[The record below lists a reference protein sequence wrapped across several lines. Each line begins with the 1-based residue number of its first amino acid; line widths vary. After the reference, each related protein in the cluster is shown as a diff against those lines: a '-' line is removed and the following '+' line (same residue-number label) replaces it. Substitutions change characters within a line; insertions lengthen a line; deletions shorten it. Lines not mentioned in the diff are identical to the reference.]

1 MSDIEQSPE
10 GEGAEQAAELAATE
24 ADAALGDTAA
34 DPADTDLEADAE
46 ADDDSEVEPEDEA
59 DTEVEA
65 DLDEAVET
73 SLDEDVDGEIIEEGD
88 EDAAE
93 QELAESALEAS
104 DTEATDSEA
113 TDSEASDSDATEAPA
128 EEAAPAIDPV
138 IAFKRQ
144 LRKLPGDWFVIH
156 SYAGYE
162 NKVKAN
168 LETRA
173 VTLGAEDKIFQVEVP
188 VEEFTEVKNGQK
200 KVANRKVLP
209 GYVLVRMELDDESW
223 GVVRNTPGVTG
234 FVSATGG
241 AGGAPTP
248 LSLSD
253 VAKFLAPKPEKKAS
267 ASSDAD
273 QGFAPQSVEVEFAV
287 GESVT
292 VMDGPFATLPASIS
306 EVDPAAQKL
315 KVLVSI
321 FGRETPVELGFTQV
335 EKID

>member
-1 MSDIEQSPE
+1 MSEIDQSPE
-10 GEGAEQAAELAATE
+10 ADGVEETPAAAEQAEIE
-24 ADAALGDTAA
+24 ADAVLGDEGA
-34 DPADTDLEADAE
+34 DPADAQVPPTDDEAI
-46 ADDDSEVEPEDEA
+46 VEETVDGDEA
-59 DTEVEA
+59 DLE
-65 DLDEAVET
+65 
-73 SLDEDVDGEIIEEGD
+73 GEP
-88 EDAAE
+88 AAE
-93 QELAESALEAS
+93 AP
-104 DTEATDSEA
+104 TE
-113 TDSEASDSDATEAPA
+113 P
-128 EEAAPAIDPV
+128 AAPTIDPI

-188 VEEFTEVKNGQK
+188 IEEYTEVKNGQK

-241 AGGAPTP
+241 ATGAPTP

-267 ASSDAD
+267 SGAGGEAD
-273 QGFAPQSVEVEFAV
+273 GGLVPPTVEVEFEV

>member
-1 MSDIEQSPE
+1 MSDIDQSPGAE
-10 GEGAEQAAELAATE
+10 DAEHAAAEHAAAEQA
-24 ADAALGDTAA
+24 
-34 DPADTDLEADAE
+34 
-46 ADDDSEVEPEDEA
+46 EDETVA
-59 DTEVEA
+59 AGAE
-65 DLDEAVET
+65 
-73 SLDEDVDGEIIEEGD
+73 LDEDAATDAEPTEIDEDVEGDIVEEGD
-88 EDAAE
+88 EDVAE
-93 QELAESALEAS
+93 AELDESALQTDDVS
-104 DTEATDSEA
+104 DD
-113 TDSEASDSDATEAPA
+113 APA
-128 EEAAPAIDPV
+128 EESPAEPATPAIDPV

-188 VEEFTEVKNGQK
+188 VEEYTEVKNGQK
-200 KVANRKVLP
+200 KTANRKVLP

-241 AGGAPTP
+241 QGGSPTP

-253 VAKFLAPKPEKKAS
+253 VAKFLAPKPEKKA
-267 ASSDAD
+267 AAAGATDGDA
-273 QGFAPQSVEVEFAV
+273 GMVPQNVEVEFEV

-321 FGRETPVELGFTQV
+321 FGRETPVELGFNQV

>member
-1 MSDIEQSPE
+1 MSEIDQSPE
-10 GEGAEQAAELAATE
+10 ADGVEETPAAAEQAEIE
-24 ADAALGDTAA
+24 ADAVLGDTGADPEDAQMPPAA
-34 DPADTDLEADAE
+34 DDETVEGEVAGDAADETADAGEADAGE
-46 ADDDSEVEPEDEA
+46 ADA
-59 DTEVEA
+59 G
-65 DLDEAVET
+65 ET
-73 SLDEDVDGEIIEEGD
+73 
-88 EDAAE
+88 
-93 QELAESALEAS
+93 
-104 DTEATDSEA
+104 
-113 TDSEASDSDATEAPA
+113 
-128 EEAAPAIDPV
+128 AAPAIDPI

-173 VTLGAEDKIFQVEVP
+173 VTLGAEDKIYQVEVP
-188 VEEFTEVKNGQK
+188 IEEYTEVKNGQK
-200 KVANRKVLP
+200 KTANRKVLP

-241 AGGAPTP
+241 ATGAPTP

-253 VAKFLAPKPEKKAS
+253 VAKFLAPKPEKKPA
-267 ASSDAD
+267 AAAAE
-273 QGFAPQSVEVEFAV
+273 GEGGLVPQAIEVEFEV

>member
-1 MSDIEQSPE
+1 MSDIDQSPE
-10 GEGAEQAAELAATE
+10 SEDVEQAPAAVEQAEAE
-24 ADAALGDTAA
+24 VDAVLEDTAA
-34 DPADTDLEADAE
+34 
-46 ADDDSEVEPEDEA
+46 EP
-59 DTEVEA
+59 TEV
-65 DLDEAVET
+65 AVPPT
-73 SLDEDVDGEIIEEGD
+73 DGEIIDETIDGD
-88 EDAAE
+88 EAELDQPPAEAAPEASTEDTPAE
-93 QELAESALEAS
+93 Q
-104 DTEATDSEA
+104 T
-113 TDSEASDSDATEAPA
+113 
-128 EEAAPAIDPV
+128 APAIDPV

-241 AGGAPTP
+241 AAGKPTP

-253 VAKFLAPKPEKKAS
+253 VAKFLAPKPEKKTVAAGTAEDS
-267 ASSDAD
+267 
-273 QGFAPQSVEVEFAV
+273 GFAPQAVEVEFEV

>member
-1 MSDIEQSPE
+1 MSDIDQSPESEDVEQSPAS
-10 GEGAEQAAELAATE
+10 AEQAETE
-24 ADAALGDTAA
+24 ADAVLGDTSA
-34 DPADTDLEADAE
+34 DPTDTAVPPTAEAVEAAIDAVAG
-46 ADDDSEVEPEDEA
+46 ADDDVTDDDVRDE
-59 DTEVEA
+59 T
-65 DLDEAVET
+65 DESGTDAGDDAAT
-73 SLDEDVDGEIIEEGD
+73 DDAATDGD
-88 EDAAE
+88 EVDP
-93 QELAESALEAS
+93 
-104 DTEATDSEA
+104 
-113 TDSEASDSDATEAPA
+113 EAPT

-144 LRKLPGDWFVIH
+144 LRKLPGSWYVIH

-173 VTLGAEDKIFQVEVP
+173 VTLGAEDKIYQVEVP

-209 GYVLVRMELDDESW
+209 GYVLVRMDLDDESW

-241 AGGAPTP
+241 AAGTPTP

-253 VAKFLAPKPEKKAS
+253 VAKFLAPKPEKKSPA
-267 ASSDAD
+267 AGAD
-273 QGFAPQSVEVEFAV
+273 GEGGLLPPAIEVEFKV

-321 FGRETPVELGFTQV
+321 FGRETPVELGFSQV

>member
-1 MSDIEQSPE
+1 MSDIDQSPE
-10 GEGAEQAAELAATE
+10 ADGVEETPAAAEQAEIE
-24 ADAALGDTAA
+24 ADAVLGDTGADPSDAEVPPAA
-34 DPADTDLEADAE
+34 DDETAGDDAIDE
-46 ADDDSEVEPEDEA
+46 TAGDEGIVEEIVDGDEA
-59 DTEVEA
+59 DLEGG
-65 DLDEAVET
+65 DEA
-73 SLDEDVDGEIIEEGD
+73 
-88 EDAAE
+88 
-93 QELAESALEAS
+93 EA
-104 DTEATDSEA
+104 
-113 TDSEASDSDATEAPA
+113 EAPA
-128 EEAAPAIDPV
+128 EPAAPTIDPI

-188 VEEFTEVKNGQK
+188 IEEYTEVKNGQK
-200 KVANRKVLP
+200 KTANRKVLP

-241 AGGAPTP
+241 ATGAPTP

-253 VAKFLAPKPEKKAS
+253 VAKFLAPKPEKKA
-267 ASSDAD
+267 AA
-273 QGFAPQSVEVEFAV
+273 GAAEGEGGLVAPAIEVEFEV

>member
-1 MSDIEQSPE
+1 MSEIDHSPE
-10 GEGAEQAAELAATE
+10 ADGVEETPAAAEQAEIEAEAV
-24 ADAALGDTAA
+24 LGDTGA
-34 DPADTDLEADAE
+34 DPADAPVPPT
-46 ADDDSEVEPEDEA
+46 ADDVID
-59 DTEVEA
+59 
-65 DLDEAVET
+65 
-73 SLDEDVDGEIIEEGD
+73 
-88 EDAAE
+88 
-93 QELAESALEAS
+93 
-104 DTEATDSEA
+104 ATDGNEGA
-113 TDSEASDSDATEAPA
+113 EGEAPA
-128 EEAAPAIDPV
+128 EPAAPTIDPI

-173 VTLGAEDKIFQVEVP
+173 VTLGAEEKIFQVEVP
-188 VEEFTEVKNGQK
+188 VEEYTEVKNGQK

-241 AGGAPTP
+241 ASGAPTP

-253 VAKFLAPKPEKKAS
+253 VAKFLAPKPEKKAAS
-267 ASSDAD
+267 ATD
-273 QGFAPQSVEVEFAV
+273 GEGGLVPPTIEVEFEI

>member
-10 GEGAEQAAELAATE
+10 SEDVEQSPAAAEQAETAADAVLGDTSADPSDVAVPPTAEAVADAIDAVAGTDEDADEVADVTDE
-24 ADAALGDTAA
+24 ADAA
-34 DPADTDLEADAE
+34 
-46 ADDDSEVEPEDEA
+46 
-59 DTEVEA
+59 
-65 DLDEAVET
+65 
-73 SLDEDVDGEIIEEGD
+73 EGS
-88 EDAAE
+88 
-93 QELAESALEAS
+93 ESA
-104 DTEATDSEA
+104 
-113 TDSEASDSDATEAPA
+113 EAPA

-144 LRKLPGDWFVIH
+144 LRKLPGDWFVVH

-173 VTLGAEDKIFQVEVP
+173 VTLGAEDKIYQVEVP
-188 VEEFTEVKNGQK
+188 IEEYTEVKNGQK

-209 GYVLVRMELDDESW
+209 GYVLVRMDLDDESW

-241 AGGAPTP
+241 AAGAPTP

-253 VAKFLAPKPEKKAS
+253 VAKFLAPKPEKKA
-267 ASSDAD
+267 AAPGGEAD
-273 QGFAPQSVEVEFAV
+273 GGLVPQTVEVEFTV

-306 EVDPAAQKL
+306 EVDPTSQKL

-321 FGRETPVELGFTQV
+321 FGRETPVELGFSQV

>member
-10 GEGAEQAAELAATE
+10 SEDVEQSPAAAEQAETE
-24 ADAALGDTAA
+24 ADAVLGDTSA
-34 DPADTDLEADAE
+34 DPSDVAVPPTAEAVADAIDAVAGTDE
-46 ADDDSEVEPEDEA
+46 DADEDSDVR
-59 DTEVEA
+59 VEA
-65 DLDEAVET
+65 DGAEGSDE
-73 SLDEDVDGEIIEEGD
+73 S
-88 EDAAE
+88 
-93 QELAESALEAS
+93 ESA
-104 DTEATDSEA
+104 
-113 TDSEASDSDATEAPA
+113 EAPA

-144 LRKLPGDWFVIH
+144 LRKLPGDWFVVH

-173 VTLGAEDKIFQVEVP
+173 VTLGAEDKIYQVEVP
-188 VEEFTEVKNGQK
+188 IEEYTEVKNGQK

-209 GYVLVRMELDDESW
+209 GYVLVRMDLDDESW

-241 AGGAPTP
+241 AAGAPTP

-253 VAKFLAPKPEKKAS
+253 VAKFLAPKPEKKA
-267 ASSDAD
+267 ATPGGEGD
-273 QGFAPQSVEVEFAV
+273 GGLVPQAVEVEFTV

-306 EVDPAAQKL
+306 EVDPTSQKL

-321 FGRETPVELGFTQV
+321 FGRETPVELGFSQV

>member
-1 MSDIEQSPE
+1 MSDIDQSPE
-10 GEGAEQAAELAATE
+10 AEGAEQAATE

-34 DPADTDLEADAE
+34 DPADTADTDAVGVDTDADA
-46 ADDDSEVEPEDEA
+46 AGA
-59 DTEVEA
+59 DTDAVDA
-65 DLDEAVET
+65 DAVET
-73 SLDEDVDGEIIEEGD
+73 ALDEDVEGETVPEGD
-88 EDAAE
+88 ETAPED
-93 QELAESALEAS
+93 ELAESALEA
-104 DTEATDSEA
+104 TDESA
-113 TDSEASDSDATEAPA
+113 EAPA
-128 EEAAPAIDPV
+128 EEAAPAIDPI

-241 AGGAPTP
+241 ASGSPTP

-253 VAKFLAPKPEKKAS
+253 VAKFLAPKPEKKSVA
-267 ASSDAD
+267 AGTADD
-273 QGFAPQSVEVEFAV
+273 QGFAPQNVEVEFAV

>member
-1 MSDIEQSPE
+1 MPPAADDETVE
-10 GEGAEQAAELAATE
+10 GEVAGDAADETADAGE
-24 ADAALGDTAA
+24 ADAG
-34 DPADTDLEADAE
+34 EADAG
-46 ADDDSEVEPEDEA
+46 
-59 DTEVEA
+59 
-65 DLDEAVET
+65 ET
-73 SLDEDVDGEIIEEGD
+73 
-88 EDAAE
+88 
-93 QELAESALEAS
+93 
-104 DTEATDSEA
+104 
-113 TDSEASDSDATEAPA
+113 
-128 EEAAPAIDPV
+128 AAPAIDPI

-173 VTLGAEDKIFQVEVP
+173 VTLGAEDKIYQVEVP
-188 VEEFTEVKNGQK
+188 IEEYTEVKNGQK
-200 KVANRKVLP
+200 KTANRKVLP

-241 AGGAPTP
+241 ATGAPTP

-253 VAKFLAPKPEKKAS
+253 VAKFLAPKPEKKPA
-267 ASSDAD
+267 AAAAE
-273 QGFAPQSVEVEFAV
+273 GEGGLVPQAIEVEFEV

>member
-1 MSDIEQSPE
+1 MSDTEQSPE
-10 GEGAEQAAELAATE
+10 NS
-24 ADAALGDTAA
+24 A
-34 DPADTDLEADAE
+34 DPADAAVPPTDESVDDAVAAMSGEDAE
-46 ADDDSEVEPEDEA
+46 VG
-59 DTEVEA
+59 TV
-65 DLDEAVET
+65 
-73 SLDEDVDGEIIEEGD
+73 GEEM
-88 EDAAE
+88 A
-93 QELAESALEAS
+93 
-104 DTEATDSEA
+104 
-113 TDSEASDSDATEAPA
+113 A
-128 EEAAPAIDPV
+128 EEAAPAEGEAAVEQAPAEDAPPAIDPV

-162 NKVKAN
+162 NKVKTN

-173 VTLGAEDKIFQVEVP
+173 VTLGAEEKIFQVEVP
-188 VEEFTEVKNGQK
+188 VEEYTEVKNGQK
-200 KVANRKVLP
+200 KTANRKVLP
-209 GYVLVRMELDDESW
+209 GYVLVRMDLDDESW

-241 AGGAPTP
+241 AAGTPTP

-253 VAKFLAPKPEKKAS
+253 VAKFLAPKPEKKA
-267 ASSDAD
+267 AAGAGAD
-273 QGFAPQSVEVEFAV
+273 GEGGMAAPAVEVEFEV

>member
-1 MSDIEQSPE
+1 MSEIDQSPE
-10 GEGAEQAAELAATE
+10 ADGVDENPAAAEQAEIE
-24 ADAALGDTAA
+24 ADAVLGDTGA
-34 DPADTDLEADAE
+34 DPADAPVPPTADDVTDETAAEEGAAE
-46 ADDDSEVEPEDEA
+46 AQ
-59 DTEVEA
+59 T
-65 DLDEAVET
+65 
-73 SLDEDVDGEIIEEGD
+73 
-88 EDAAE
+88 
-93 QELAESALEAS
+93 
-104 DTEATDSEA
+104 
-113 TDSEASDSDATEAPA
+113 PA
-128 EEAAPAIDPV
+128 EPAAPAIDPV

-188 VEEFTEVKNGQK
+188 VEEYTEVKNGQK
-200 KVANRKVLP
+200 KTANRKVLP
-209 GYVLVRMELDDESW
+209 GYVLVRMDLDDESW

-241 AGGAPTP
+241 AAGAPTP

-253 VAKFLAPKPEKKAS
+253 VAKFLAPKPEKKS
-267 ASSDAD
+267 AAAAAEGES
-273 QGFAPQSVEVEFAV
+273 GMVAPAIEVEFEI

-321 FGRETPVELGFTQV
+321 FGRETPVELGFNQV

>member
-1 MSDIEQSPE
+1 MSDIDQSPESEDVEQSPAA
-10 GEGAEQAAELAATE
+10 AEQAETE
-24 ADAALGDTAA
+24 ADAVLGDTSADPTDTAVPPTAEAVEAAIDAVAVADHGDEALGDVDVSGDEDVSDETV
-34 DPADTDLEADAE
+34 DVDETVGAE
-46 ADDDSEVEPEDEA
+46 DDRAQADEA
-59 DTEVEA
+59 DE
-65 DLDEAVET
+65 
-73 SLDEDVDGEIIEEGD
+73 
-88 EDAAE
+88 
-93 QELAESALEAS
+93 
-104 DTEATDSEA
+104 
-113 TDSEASDSDATEAPA
+113 P
-128 EEAAPAIDPV
+128 APAINPI

-144 LRKLPGDWFVIH
+144 LRKLPGSWYVIH

-173 VTLGAEDKIFQVEVP
+173 VTLGAEDKIYQVEVP

-209 GYVLVRMELDDESW
+209 GYVLVRMDLDDESW

-241 AGGAPTP
+241 ASGSPTP

-253 VAKFLAPKPEKKAS
+253 VAKFLAPKPEKRSPA
-267 ASSDAD
+267 AGAD
-273 QGFAPQSVEVEFAV
+273 GEGGLLPPTIEVEFTM

-321 FGRETPVELGFTQV
+321 FGRETPVELGFSQV

>member
-1 MSDIEQSPE
+1 MSEIDQSPE
-10 GEGAEQAAELAATE
+10 ADGVEETPAAAEQAEIE
-24 ADAALGDTAA
+24 ADAVLGDTGA
-34 DPADTDLEADAE
+34 DPADAPVPPT
-46 ADDDSEVEPEDEA
+46 DDDVMDATSGDEA
-59 DTEVEA
+59 IVEEVVEGDEA
-65 DLDEAVET
+65 ELESEAVE
-73 SLDEDVDGEIIEEGD
+73 
-88 EDAAE
+88 
-93 QELAESALEAS
+93 
-104 DTEATDSEA
+104 
-113 TDSEASDSDATEAPA
+113 EAPT
-128 EEAAPAIDPV
+128 EPAAPTIDPI

-188 VEEFTEVKNGQK
+188 VEEYTEVKNGQK

-241 AGGAPTP
+241 AGGTPTP

-253 VAKFLAPKPEKKAS
+253 VAKFLAPKPEKKA
-267 ASSDAD
+267 ATATDGD
-273 QGFAPQSVEVEFAV
+273 GGLVPPTIEVEFEV

>member
-1 MSDIEQSPE
+1 MSEIDQSPE
-10 GEGAEQAAELAATE
+10 ADGVDETPAAVEEAEIE
-24 ADAALGDTAA
+24 ADAVLADHGV
-34 DPADTDLEADAE
+34 DPADAPVPPTADALM
-46 ADDDSEVEPEDEA
+46 DEA
-59 DTEVEA
+59 ADEALDEVEA
-65 DLDEAVET
+65 EESGEVIDETVIDET
-73 SLDEDVDGEIIEEGD
+73 VA

-93 QELAESALEAS
+93 
-104 DTEATDSEA
+104 
-113 TDSEASDSDATEAPA
+113 P
-128 EEAAPAIDPV
+128 AAPGINPIV
-138 IAFKRQ
+138 AFKRQ

-188 VEEFTEVKNGQK
+188 VEEYTEVKNGQK
-200 KVANRKVLP
+200 KTSNRKVLP

-241 AGGAPTP
+241 AAGTPTP
-248 LSLSD
+248 LSLND
-253 VAKFLAPKPEKKAS
+253 VAKFLAPKPEKKS
-267 ASSDAD
+267 AAAAGAEAD
-273 QGFAPQSVEVEFAV
+273 GGLVPPTIEVEFEV